1 MNRFPVLEDDW
12 TNPGWLY
19 KLLIDHMLT
28 ADHATTSLYLFKYSP
43 GQIAKHK
50 NRFFFNLNTP
60 MGVNTVSSLFPAL
73 CEEAGVVGRKTPHMM
88 RTFVATRLAND
99 PSVSSAEV
107 AAALRHT
114 SLQSQ
119 KAYVVPTVDSEVNR
133 AKALGVSSVDGDS
146 KPAAKPAKPAKR
158 ASTSDSILKK
168 KASTVPKNKKKALT
182 MAAQPFVAASAAAMM
197 PMAAPP
203 MFGFGFNPMA
213 AAFMQQQA
221 MMAPF
226 GAMMMPAAA
235 AQAPSHG
242 PTAASLAAAGLTQ
255 EQIDAVFALD
265 EDSTD
270 EE

>member
-1 MNRFPVLEDDW
+1 MDLFFPFFLQLTASLFILFFFDCAGNENALNRSEYGNVNRFPVLEDDW

-119 KAYVVPTVDSEVNR
+119 KAYVVPTVDSEVDR
-133 AKALGVSSVDGDS
+133 AKALGV
-146 KPAAKPAKPAKR
+146 
-158 ASTSDSILKK
+158 
-168 KASTVPKNKKKALT
+168 
-182 MAAQPFVAASAAAMM
+182 
-197 PMAAPP
+197 
-203 MFGFGFNPMA
+203 
-213 AAFMQQQA
+213 
-221 MMAPF
+221 
-226 GAMMMPAAA
+226 
-235 AQAPSHG
+235 
-242 PTAASLAAAGLTQ
+242 
-255 EQIDAVFALD
+255 
-265 EDSTD
+265 
-270 EE
+270 